1 MGRKLEYTIPD
12 SYDGK
17 RVISYLRGEIKLSSR
32 LIRTLKHYD
41 TGITLNGVHT
51 RTVDIMHT
59 GDILGVD
66 IPCPD
71 GEIEAVEMPLDI
83 LYEDDDLI
91 IINKSPFLAIHPT
104 HNHQGDTLANALVY
118 HLEKQGKPTMFRAVG
133 RLDKGTSGIVICAL
147 NKHCAA
153 LIPKTVEK
161 EYYAVVSG
169 VLEDTGT
176 IDAPIYRP
184 DPMKTLRA
192 VGEDGD
198 RAVTH
203 WTVIKKNEELS
214 FVRVNLETGRTH
226 QIRVHFASLGMP
238 LVGDYLYGTPG
249 EIGHQLLHCGKITFT
264 HPVTKERMTVTAP
277 LPEDM
282 QRVVDGIEPETE

>member
-1 MGRKLEYTIPD
+1 MGRKIEYKIPEE
-12 SYDGK
+12 YNEK

-32 LIRTLKHYD
+32 LIRTLKHYE
-41 TGITLNGVHT
+41 TGITLNGEHT

-59 GDILGVD
+59 GDVLGVD

-71 GEIEAVEMPLDI
+71 GEIEPVEMPLDI

-91 IINKSPFLAIHPT
+91 IINKSPFLACHPT
-104 HNHQGDTLANALVY
+104 HNHQGDTLANALVF
-118 HLEKQGKPTMFRAVG
+118 HLEQENKPTMFRAVG

-147 NKHCAA
+147 NKHAA
-153 LIPKTVEK
+153 NSVPKTVRK
-161 EYYAVVSG
+161 EYYAVVEG
-169 VLEDTGT
+169 YLEPTGT

-192 VGEDGD
+192 VGEGGD

-203 WTVIKKNEELS
+203 WEVIKQNEKLS
-214 FVRVNLETGRTH
+214 YVRVNLETGRTH

-238 LVGDYLYGTPG
+238 LVGDYLYGTEG
-249 EIGHQLLHCGKITFT
+249 DIGHQLLHCGKVTFT
-264 HPVTKERMTVTAP
+264 HPVSREEMTVIAP
-277 LPEDM
+277 PPEDM
-282 QRVVDGIEPETE
+282 QKVINSI

>member
-1 MGRKLEYTIPD
+1 MGRIIEYKIPE
-12 SYDGK
+12 SYNEK
-17 RVISYLRGEIKLSSR
+17 RVISFLRGEARLSSR

-59 GDILGVD
+59 GDILAVD

-71 GEIEAVEMPLDI
+71 GEIEPVEMPLEI
-83 LYEDDDLI
+83 LFEDDDLI
-91 IINKSPFLAIHPT
+91 IINKSPILACHPT
-104 HNHQGDTLANALVY
+104 HNHQGDTLANAIVF
-118 HLEKQGKPTMFRAVG
+118 HLMHKGKPTMFRAVG

-147 NKHCAA
+147 NKHAA
-153 LIPKTVEK
+153 NFVPKTVEK
-161 EYYAVVSG
+161 EYCAVVEG
-169 VLEDTGT
+169 NLEPTGT

-192 VGEDGD
+192 VGEGGD

-203 WTVIKKNEELS
+203 WEVIKQNDKLS
-214 FVRVNLETGRTH
+214 YVRVRLETGRTH

-238 LVGDYLYGTPG
+238 LVGDYLYGDEG
-249 EIGHQLLHCGKITFT
+249 DIGHQLLHCEKVSFV
-264 HPVTKERMTVTAP
+264 HPVSGERLTITARP
-277 LPEDM
+277 PEDM
-282 QRVVDGIEPETE
+282 QRVIDSI

>member
-1 MGRKLEYTIPD
+1 MGRKIEYRIPEE
-12 SYDGK
+12 YNEK
-17 RVISYLRGEIKLSSR
+17 RVISYLRGEVKLSSR

-71 GEIEAVEMPLDI
+71 GEIEPVEMPIDI

-91 IINKSPFLAIHPT
+91 IINKSPFLACHPT
-104 HNHQGDTLANALVY
+104 HNHQGDTLANALVF
-118 HLEKQGKPTMFRAVG
+118 HLMQENKPTMFRAVG

-147 NKHCAA
+147 NKHAA
-153 LIPKTVEK
+153 NSVPKTVEK
-161 EYYAVVSG
+161 EYYAVVEG
-169 VLEDTGT
+169 HLETKGT

-192 VGEDGD
+192 VGEGGD

-203 WTVIKKNEELS
+203 WEVIKQNEKLS
-214 FVRVNLETGRTH
+214 YVRVSLETGRTH

-238 LVGDYLYGTPG
+238 LVGDYLYGTEG
-249 EIGHQLLHCGKITFT
+249 DIGHQLLHCGKVTFT
-264 HPVTKERMTVTAP
+264 HPVSREKMTITAP
-277 LPEDM
+277 PPEDM
-282 QRVVDGIEPETE
+282 QKIIDSI